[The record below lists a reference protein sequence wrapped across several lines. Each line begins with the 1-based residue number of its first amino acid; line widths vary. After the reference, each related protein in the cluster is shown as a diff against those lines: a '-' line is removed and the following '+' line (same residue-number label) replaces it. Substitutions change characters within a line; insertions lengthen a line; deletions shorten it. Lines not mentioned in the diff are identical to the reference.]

1 MNMNSIRLALA
12 AAWFAAASL
21 LLGAAPA
28 AMAQASAATQNA
40 YRLASGDVVKIQV
53 FQNAELALETRINE
67 AGSISFPLIGNVSI
81 GGLTVTQAEQ
91 RIGDALR
98 TGNFVKQPQV
108 TLNVVQ
114 VRGHQVS
121 VLGQVGKPGR
131 YPLETADAR
140 LSDVIATAGGILPGG
155 SDVVVLTGTRDGK
168 PFKSEIDMP
177 VIFGQGK
184 RESDAVL
191 KNGDVI
197 WVERAPVVYVY
208 GEVQRPGAMRLE
220 RNMTLMQVLASA
232 GGLTQR
238 GTERG
243 LRLNRRDAQG
253 NVKVLEP
260 KMTDVIQPDDV
271 VFLRESIF

>member
-1 MNMNSIRLALA
+1 MNMNTIRMAFA
-12 AAWFAAASL
+12 AVWFATL
-21 LLGAAPA
+21 GLFIGAAPA
-28 AMAQASAATQNA
+28 LAQNTAAAQNA
-40 YRLASGDVVKIQV
+40 YRLAAGDVVKIQV

-131 YPLETADAR
+131 YPLESSDTR
-140 LSDVIATAGGILPGG
+140 LSDIIATAGGILPGG

-168 PFKSEIDMP
+168 PYKADIDMP

-184 RESDAVL
+184 RESDAIL

-253 NVKVLEP
+253 NVRVLEP